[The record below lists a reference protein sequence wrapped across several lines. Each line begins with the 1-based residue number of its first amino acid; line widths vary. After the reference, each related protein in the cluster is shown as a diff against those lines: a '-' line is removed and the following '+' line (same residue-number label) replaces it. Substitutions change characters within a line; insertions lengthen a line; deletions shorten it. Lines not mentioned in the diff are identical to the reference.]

1 MNFLLGINSIE
12 KSTLLFQIGYNYI
25 EYDIGSKNDFIF
37 YISSSLSYEIKN
49 QLLGKYNTVD
59 QDIIE
64 KIHIKIINNEKELIS
79 FLFTLF
85 SFPKNIVPNLII
97 FDDIISLLDNIQNN
111 LNQEEK
117 EESFYNKIMN
127 ILSICKTLNELMNIK
142 ILIGININL
151 IINNNDNDIEN
162 ENNENI
168 IILNCILMYCY
179 YIYNLKILNEN
190 INCYKLKTNFDLNKK
205 TYFNLIN
212 QKIKEKKLIKNSI
225 EITDNEYL
233 NEIIEATICKFEI
246 LIKNYFKEV
255 NNDEDEDK
263 NKTMNKLSNKTKT
276 KSKKINK

>member
-1 MNFLLGINSIE
+1 MNSIE

-49 QLLGKYNTVD
+49 QLLGKYNIVD

-85 SFPKNIVPNLII
+85 NFPKNIVPNLII
-97 FDDIISLLDNIQNN
+97 FDDILSLLDNIQNN
-111 LNQEEK
+111 SNQEEK

-127 ILSICKTLNELMNIK
+127 IFTICKTLNELMNIK
-142 ILIGININL
+142 ILIGINMIL
-151 IINNNDNDIEN
+151 NNNDIEN

-168 IILNCILMYCY
+168 IILNCILMHY
-179 YIYNLKILNEN
+179 YHIYNLIILNEN
-190 INCYKLKTNFDLNKK
+190 VNCFKLKINFDLNKD
-205 TYFNLIN
+205 TYFNITN
-212 QKIKEKKLIKNSI
+212 QKIKEKELIKNSI
-225 EITDNEYL
+225 EITDNEFL
-233 NEIIEATICKFEI
+233 KKIIEATICKFEI
-246 LIKNYFKEV
+246 LIKNYFKED
-255 NNDEDEDK
+255 NNDEEEDK
-263 NKTMNKLSNKTKT
+263 NKMMNKLSNKTKT

>member
-1 MNFLLGINSIE
+1 MNFLLGMNSIE

-49 QLLGKYNTVD
+49 QLLGKYNIVD

-85 SFPKNIVPNLII
+85 NFPKNIVPNLII
-97 FDDIISLLDNIQNN
+97 FDDILSLLDNIQNN
-111 LNQEEK
+111 SNQEEK

-127 ILSICKTLNELMNIK
+127 IFTICKTLNELMNIK
-142 ILIGININL
+142 ILIGINMIL
-151 IINNNDNDIEN
+151 NNNDIEN

-168 IILNCILMYCY
+168 IILNCILMHY
-179 YIYNLKILNEN
+179 YHIYNLIILNEN
-190 INCYKLKTNFDLNKK
+190 VNCFKLKINFDLNKN
-205 TYFNLIN
+205 TYFNIIN
-212 QKIKEKKLIKNSI
+212 QKIKEKELIKNSI
-225 EITDNEYL
+225 EITDNEYFGK
-233 NEIIEATICKFEI
+233 IIEATICKFEI
-246 LIKNYFKEV
+246 LIKNYFKED
-255 NNDEDEDK
+255 NNDEEEDK
-263 NKTMNKLSNKTKT
+263 NKMMNKLSNKTKT

>member
-25 EYDIGSKNDFIF
+25 ENDIGSKNDFIF

-49 QLLGKYNTVD
+49 QLLGKYNIVD
-59 QDIIE
+59 QEIIE
-64 KIHIKIINNEKELIS
+64 KIHIKIINNEKDLIS

-85 SFPKNIVPNLII
+85 NFPKNIVPNLII
-97 FDDIISLLDNIQNN
+97 FDDILSLLDNIQNN

-127 ILSICKTLNELMNIK
+127 ILSICKTLYELMNIK
-142 ILIGININL
+142 ILIGINMNL
-151 IINNNDNDIEN
+151 IINNNDIEN

-168 IILNCILMYCY
+168 IILNCIFMYCY
-179 YIYNLKILNEN
+179 FIYNLKISNEN
-190 INCYKLKTNFDLNKK
+190 VNCYKLKTNFDLNKI
-205 TYFNLIN
+205 TYFNLTN
-212 QKIKEKKLIKNSI
+212 QKIKEKELIKNSI

-233 NEIIEATICKFEI
+233 NKIIEATICKFEI
-246 LIKNYFKEV
+246 LIKNYFKED
-255 NNDEDEDK
+255 NKDEEEDK

>member
-1 MNFLLGINSIE
+1 MNFLLGMNSIE

-49 QLLGKYNTVD
+49 QLLGKYNIVD

-85 SFPKNIVPNLII
+85 NFPKNIVPNLII
-97 FDDIISLLDNIQNN
+97 FDDILSLLDNIQNN

-127 ILSICKTLNELMNIK
+127 IFTICKTLNELMNIK
-142 ILIGININL
+142 ILIGINMIL
-151 IINNNDNDIEN
+151 NNNDIEN

-168 IILNCILMYCY
+168 IILNCILMHY
-179 YIYNLKILNEN
+179 YHIYNLIILNEN
-190 INCYKLKTNFDLNKK
+190 VNCFKLKINFDLNKN
-205 TYFNLIN
+205 TYFNIIN
-212 QKIKEKKLIKNSI
+212 QKIKEKELIKNSI
-225 EITDNEYL
+225 EITDNEYFGK
-233 NEIIEATICKFEI
+233 IIEATICKFEI
-246 LIKNYFKEV
+246 LIKNYFKED
-255 NNDEDEDK
+255 NNDEEEDK
-263 NKTMNKLSNKTKT
+263 NKMMNKLSNKTKT

>member
-1 MNFLLGINSIE
+1 MNFLLGLNSIE

-49 QLLGKYNTVD
+49 QLLGKYNIVD

-85 SFPKNIVPNLII
+85 NFPKNIVPNLII
-97 FDDIISLLDNIQNN
+97 FDDILSLLDNIQNN

-127 ILSICKTLNELMNIK
+127 IFTICKTLNELMNIK
-142 ILIGININL
+142 ILIGINMIL
-151 IINNNDNDIEN
+151 NNNNIEN

-168 IILNCILMYCY
+168 IILNCILMHY
-179 YIYNLKILNEN
+179 YHIYNLIILNEN
-190 INCYKLKTNFDLNKK
+190 VNCFKLKINFDLNKD
-205 TYFNLIN
+205 TYFNITN
-212 QKIKEKKLIKNSI
+212 QKIKEKELIKNSI
-225 EITDNEYL
+225 EITDNEFL
-233 NEIIEATICKFEI
+233 RKIIEATICKFEI
-246 LIKNYFKEV
+246 LIKNYFKED
-255 NNDEDEDK
+255 NNDEEEDK
-263 NKTMNKLSNKTKT
+263 NKMMNKLSNKTKT

>member
-1 MNFLLGINSIE
+1 MNFLLGMNSIE

-49 QLLGKYNTVD
+49 QLLGKYNIVD

-85 SFPKNIVPNLII
+85 NFPKNIVPNLII
-97 FDDIISLLDNIQNN
+97 FDDILSLLDNIQNN
-111 LNQEEK
+111 SNQEEK

-127 ILSICKTLNELMNIK
+127 IFTICKTLNELMNIK
-142 ILIGININL
+142 ILIGINMIL
-151 IINNNDNDIEN
+151 NNNDIEN

-168 IILNCILMYCY
+168 IILNCILMHY
-179 YIYNLKILNEN
+179 YHIYNLIILNEN
-190 INCYKLKTNFDLNKK
+190 VNCFKLKINFDLNKT
-205 TYFNLIN
+205 TYFNITN
-212 QKIKEKKLIKNSI
+212 QKIKEKELIKNSI
-225 EITDNEYL
+225 EITDNEYFGK
-233 NEIIEATICKFEI
+233 IIEATICKFEI
-246 LIKNYFKEV
+246 LIKNYFKED
-255 NNDEDEDK
+255 NNDEEEDK
-263 NKTMNKLSNKTKT
+263 NKMMNKLSNKTKT

>member
-1 MNFLLGINSIE
+1 MNFLLGMNSIE

-49 QLLGKYNTVD
+49 QLLGKYNIVD

-85 SFPKNIVPNLII
+85 NFPKNIVPNLII
-97 FDDIISLLDNIQNN
+97 FDDILSLLDNIQNN

-127 ILSICKTLNELMNIK
+127 IFTICKTLNELMNIK
-142 ILIGININL
+142 ILIGINMIL
-151 IINNNDNDIEN
+151 NNNDIEN

-168 IILNCILMYCY
+168 IILNCILMHY
-179 YIYNLKILNEN
+179 YHIYNLIILNEN
-190 INCYKLKTNFDLNKK
+190 VNCFKLKINFDLNKN
-205 TYFNLIN
+205 TYFNITN
-212 QKIKEKKLIKNSI
+212 QKIKEKELIKNSI
-225 EITDNEYL
+225 EITDNEYFGK
-233 NEIIEATICKFEI
+233 IIEATICKFEI
-246 LIKNYFKEV
+246 LIKNYFKED
-255 NNDEDEDK
+255 NNDEEEDK
-263 NKTMNKLSNKTKT
+263 NKMMNKLSNKTKT

>member
-1 MNFLLGINSIE
+1 MNFLLGMNSIE

-49 QLLGKYNTVD
+49 QLLGKYNIVD

-85 SFPKNIVPNLII
+85 NFPKNIVPNLII
-97 FDDIISLLDNIQNN
+97 FDDILSLLDNIQNN

-127 ILSICKTLNELMNIK
+127 IFTICKTLNELMNIK
-142 ILIGININL
+142 ILIGINMIL
-151 IINNNDNDIEN
+151 NNNDIEN

-168 IILNCILMYCY
+168 IILNCILMHY
-179 YIYNLKILNEN
+179 YHIYNLIILNEN
-190 INCYKLKTNFDLNKK
+190 VNCFKLKINFDLNKT
-205 TYFNLIN
+205 TYFNITN
-212 QKIKEKKLIKNSI
+212 QKIKEKELIKNSI
-225 EITDNEYL
+225 EITDNEYFGK
-233 NEIIEATICKFEI
+233 IIEATICKFEI
-246 LIKNYFKEV
+246 LIKNYFKED
-255 NNDEDEDK
+255 NNDEEEDK
-263 NKTMNKLSNKTKT
+263 NKMMNKLSNKTKT